1 MHCALN
7 EFREL
12 NQMSKIGKRPIKLV
26 QDVKVVFNNRVLEV
40 KGPKG
45 ELELQT
51 HPDVDLVIDNETL
64 SVIPSNEGI
73 TKTALIG
80 TTWKLISNMI
90 HGVSQGF
97 QKQLNLVGVGFRA
110 TLNQKEL
117 VLNLGYSHP
126 IKYSLPDGISA
137 SVNAN
142 TKITLES
149 SDKQL
154 LGQVSAEIQKFRPPE
169 PYKGKGVLFEGQK
182 LKRKAGKSGKI

>member
-1 MHCALN
+1 
-7 EFREL
+7 
-12 NQMSKIGKRPIKLV
+12 MSRIGKRPIKLV
-26 QDVKVVFNNRVLEV
+26 PEVDISFKNSVLEV

-45 ELELQT
+45 ELELKT

-64 SVIPSNEGI
+64 LVISSSENI

-80 TTWKLISNMI
+80 TTWKLINNMI

-110 TLNQKEL
+110 ALNKNEL

-126 IKYSLPDGISA
+126 IKFSLPDGISA
-137 SVNAN
+137 SVDAN

-154 LGQVSAEIQKFRPPE
+154 LGQVSADIQKFRPPE

-182 LKRKAGKSGKI
+182 LKRKAGKSGKV

>member
-1 MHCALN
+1 
-7 EFREL
+7 
-12 NQMSKIGKRPIKLV
+12 MSRIGKRPIKLV
-26 QDVKVVFNNRVLEV
+26 QDVEVKFNNRVLEV

-51 HPDVDLVIDNETL
+51 HSDIDLVIENNTL
-64 SVIPSNEGI
+64 SVITSNENI

-80 TTWKLISNMI
+80 TTWKLINNMI

-110 TLNQKEL
+110 ALNKNEL

-126 IKYSLPDGISA
+126 IKFSLPDGISA
-137 SVNAN
+137 SVDAN

-154 LGQVSAEIQKFRPPE
+154 LGQVSADIQKFRPPE

-182 LKRKAGKSGKI
+182 LKRKAGKSGKV

>member
-1 MHCALN
+1 
-7 EFREL
+7 
-12 NQMSKIGKRPIKLV
+12 MSRIGKRPIKIV
-26 QDVKVVFNNRVLEV
+26 QDVKVAFNNRILEV

-45 ELELQT
+45 ELELHT
-51 HPDVDLVIDNETL
+51 HPDVDLVIDNETI
-64 SVIPSNEGI
+64 SVIASNEN
-73 TKTALIG
+73 TPKTALIG
-80 TTWKLISNMI
+80 TTWKHINNMI

-97 QKQLNLVGVGFRA
+97 QKQLNLIGVGFRA
-110 TLNQKEL
+110 ALNQKEL

-137 SVNAN
+137 SVDAN

>member
-1 MHCALN
+1 
-7 EFREL
+7 
-12 NQMSKIGKRPIKLV
+12 MSRIGKRPIKLV
-26 QDVKVVFNNRVLEV
+26 QDVKVVFDKRVLEV

-45 ELELQT
+45 ELELRT
-51 HPDVDLVIDNETL
+51 HPDIDLVIDNETL
-64 SVIPSNEGI
+64 SVIHSDKN
-73 TKTALIG
+73 TTTTALIG
-80 TTWKLISNMI
+80 TTWKHINNMI
-90 HGVSQGF
+90 HGVTQGF

-110 TLNQKEL
+110 AISNKEL

-126 IKYSLPDGISA
+126 IKYSLPEGISA
-137 SVNAN
+137 SVDAN

-154 LGQVSAEIQKFRPPE
+154 LGQVSAEIQRFRPPE

>member
-1 MHCALN
+1 
-7 EFREL
+7 
-12 NQMSKIGKRPIKLV
+12 MSRIGKRPIKLV
-26 QDVKVVFNNRVLEV
+26 QDVEVKFNNRVLEV

-51 HPDVDLVIDNETL
+51 HSDIDLVIENNTL
-64 SVIPSNEGI
+64 SVIPSNENI

-80 TTWKLISNMI
+80 TTWKLINNMI

-97 QKQLNLVGVGFRA
+97 KKQLNLVGVGFRA
-110 TLNQKEL
+110 ALNKNEL

-126 IKYSLPDGISA
+126 IKFSLPDGISA
-137 SVNAN
+137 SVDAN

-149 SDKQL
+149 SDKHL
-154 LGQVSAEIQKFRPPE
+154 LGQVSADIQKFRPPE

-182 LKRKAGKSGKI
+182 LKRKAGKSGKV

>member
-1 MHCALN
+1 
-7 EFREL
+7 
-12 NQMSKIGKRPIKLV
+12 MSRIGKRPIKLV
-26 QDVKVVFNNRVLEV
+26 QDVEVKFNNRVLEV

-51 HPDVDLVIDNETL
+51 HSDVDLVIENNTL
-64 SVIPSNEGI
+64 SVITSNENI

-80 TTWKLISNMI
+80 TTWKLINNMI

-97 QKQLNLVGVGFRA
+97 KKQLNLVGVGFRA
-110 TLNQKEL
+110 ALNKNEL

-126 IKYSLPDGISA
+126 IKFSLPDGISA
-137 SVNAN
+137 SVDAN

-154 LGQVSAEIQKFRPPE
+154 LGQVSADILKFRPPE
-169 PYKGKGVLFEGQK
+169 PFKGKGVLFEGQK
-182 LKRKAGKSGKI
+182 IKRKAGKSGKV

>member
-1 MHCALN
+1 M
-7 EFREL
+7 
-12 NQMSKIGKRPIKLV
+12 
-26 QDVKVVFNNRVLEV
+26 QDVKVAFNNRVLEV

-45 ELELQT
+45 ELELKT
-51 HPDVDLVIDNETL
+51 HPDVDLVIDNEKL
-64 SVIPSNEGI
+64 SVIPSNEGS

-80 TTWKLISNMI
+80 TTWKHINNMI

-149 SDKQL
+149 SAKQL

-169 PYKGKGVLFEGQK
+169 PYKGKGVLFDGQK
-182 LKRKAGKSGKI
+182 PKRKAGKSGKI

>member
-1 MHCALN
+1 
-7 EFREL
+7 
-12 NQMSKIGKRPIKLV
+12 MSKIGKRPIKLV
-26 QDVKVVFNNRVLEV
+26 QDVKVAFNNRVLEV

-51 HPDVDLVIDNETL
+51 HQDVDLIIDNETL
-64 SVIPSNEGI
+64 SVIPSNEGS
-73 TKTALIG
+73 TKTAMIG
-80 TTWKLISNMI
+80 TNWKHINNMI

-149 SDKQL
+149 SDKQV

-169 PYKGKGVLFEGQK
+169 PYKGKGVIFEGQK

>member
-1 MHCALN
+1 
-7 EFREL
+7 
-12 NQMSKIGKRPIKLV
+12 MSRIGKRPIKLV
-26 QDVKVVFNNRVLEV
+26 QDVKVAFNKRILQV

-45 ELELQT
+45 ELELRT
-51 HPDVDLVIDNETL
+51 HPDVDLVIDSETL
-64 SVIPSNEGI
+64 SVIASNDN
-73 TKTALIG
+73 TTTTALIG
-80 TTWKLISNMI
+80 TTWKLINNMI

-97 QKQLNLVGVGFRA
+97 QKQLKLVGVGYRA
-110 TLNQKEL
+110 ALNQKEL

-137 SVNAN
+137 SVDAN

>member
-1 MHCALN
+1 
-7 EFREL
+7 
-12 NQMSKIGKRPIKLV
+12 MSRIGKRPIKLV
-26 QDVKVVFNNRVLEV
+26 QDVEVKFNNRVLEV

-51 HPDVDLVIDNETL
+51 HSDIDLVIENNTL
-64 SVIPSNEGI
+64 SVIPSNENI

-80 TTWKLISNMI
+80 TTWKLINNMI

-97 QKQLNLVGVGFRA
+97 KKQLNLVGVGFRA
-110 TLNQKEL
+110 ALNKNEL

-126 IKYSLPDGISA
+126 IKFSLPDGISA
-137 SVNAN
+137 SVDAN

-154 LGQVSAEIQKFRPPE
+154 LGQISADIQKFRPPE

-182 LKRKAGKSGKI
+182 LKRKAGKSGKV

>member
-1 MHCALN
+1 
-7 EFREL
+7 
-12 NQMSKIGKRPIKLV
+12 MSRIGKRPIKLV
-26 QDVKVVFNNRVLEV
+26 QDVEVKFNNRVLEI

-51 HPDVDLVIDNETL
+51 HSDVDLVIENNTL
-64 SVIPSNEGI
+64 SVIPSNENI

-80 TTWKLISNMI
+80 TTWKLINNMI

-97 QKQLNLVGVGFRA
+97 KKQLNLVGVGFRA
-110 TLNQKEL
+110 ALNKNEL

-126 IKYSLPDGISA
+126 IKFSLPDGISA
-137 SVNAN
+137 SVDAN

-154 LGQVSAEIQKFRPPE
+154 LGQVSADIQKFRPPE

-182 LKRKAGKSGKI
+182 LKRKAGKSGKA

>member
-1 MHCALN
+1 
-7 EFREL
+7 
-12 NQMSKIGKRPIKLV
+12 MSKIGKRPIKLV
-26 QDVKVVFNNRVLEV
+26 QDVKVAFNNRVLEV

-64 SVIPSNEGI
+64 SVIPSNEGS
-73 TKTALIG
+73 TKTAMIG
-80 TTWKLISNMI
+80 TTWKHIHNMI

-117 VLNLGYSHP
+117 VLNLGFSHP

-142 TKITLES
+142 TKIILES

>member
-1 MHCALN
+1 
-7 EFREL
+7 
-12 NQMSKIGKRPIKLV
+12 MSRIGKRPIKLA
-26 QDVKVVFNNRVLEV
+26 QDVEVKFNNRVLEV

-51 HPDVDLVIDNETL
+51 HSDVDLVIENNTL
-64 SVIPSNEGI
+64 SVIPSNENI

-80 TTWKLISNMI
+80 TTWKLINNMI

-110 TLNQKEL
+110 ALNKNEL

-126 IKYSLPDGISA
+126 IKFSLPDGISA
-137 SVNAN
+137 SVDAN

-154 LGQVSAEIQKFRPPE
+154 LGQVSADIQKFRPPE

-182 LKRKAGKSGKI
+182 LKRKAGKSGKV

>member
-1 MHCALN
+1 
-7 EFREL
+7 
-12 NQMSKIGKRPIKLV
+12 MSKIGKRPIKLV
-26 QDVKVVFNNRVLEV
+26 QDVKVAFNNQVLEV

-64 SVIPSNEGI
+64 SVILSNEGS

-80 TTWKLISNMI
+80 TTWKHINNMI

>member
-1 MHCALN
+1 
-7 EFREL
+7 
-12 NQMSKIGKRPIKLV
+12 MSKIGKRPIKLV
-26 QDVKVVFNNRVLEV
+26 QDVEVAFKNQVLQV

-51 HPDVDLVIDNETL
+51 HPDVDLVFDNDTL
-64 SVIPSNEGI
+64 SVIASNEN
-73 TKTALIG
+73 TTTTALIG
-80 TTWKLISNMI
+80 TTWKLINNMI
-90 HGVSQGF
+90 HGVSLGF
-97 QKQLNLVGVGFRA
+97 KKQLNLVGVGFRA

-117 VLNLGYSHP
+117 VLNLGHSHP
-126 IKYSLPDGISA
+126 IKSSLPDGISA
-137 SVNAN
+137 SVDAN

>member
-1 MHCALN
+1 
-7 EFREL
+7 
-12 NQMSKIGKRPIKLV
+12 MSRIGKRPIKLIQNV
-26 QDVKVVFNNRVLEV
+26 EVKFNNRILEV

-51 HPDVDLVIDNETL
+51 HSDVDLVIENNTL
-64 SVIPSNEGI
+64 SVIPSNKNI

-80 TTWKLISNMI
+80 TTWKLINNMI

-97 QKQLNLVGVGFRA
+97 KKQLNLVGVGFRA
-110 TLNQKEL
+110 ALNKNEL

-126 IKYSLPDGISA
+126 IKFSLPDGISA
-137 SVNAN
+137 SVDAN

-149 SDKQL
+149 SNKQL
-154 LGQVSAEIQKFRPPE
+154 LGQVSADIQKFRPPE

-182 LKRKAGKSGKI
+182 LKRKAGKSGKV

>member
-1 MHCALN
+1 
-7 EFREL
+7 
-12 NQMSKIGKRPIKLV
+12 MSRIGKRPIKLI
-26 QDVKVVFNNRVLEV
+26 QDVKIAFSNKILEV

-45 ELELQT
+45 ELELKT
-51 HPDVDLVIDNETL
+51 HPDIDLIIDNESL
-64 SVIPSNEGI
+64 KVIHSKKSN
-73 TKTALIG
+73 TNTALIG
-80 TTWKLISNMI
+80 TTWKHINNMI
-90 HGVSQGF
+90 FGVSKGF

-110 TLNQKEL
+110 ALNQKEL
-117 VLNLGYSHP
+117 VLNLGHSHP

>member
-1 MHCALN
+1 
-7 EFREL
+7 
-12 NQMSKIGKRPIKLV
+12 MSKIGKRPIKLV
-26 QDVKVVFNNRVLEV
+26 QDVKVAFNNRILQV

-64 SVIPSNEGI
+64 SVIASNEN
-73 TKTALIG
+73 TTTTALIG
-80 TTWKLISNMI
+80 TTWKLINNMI

-97 QKQLNLVGVGFRA
+97 QNQLNLVGVGYRA

-126 IKYSLPDGISA
+126 IKYSVPDGISA
-137 SVNAN
+137 SVDAN

>member
-1 MHCALN
+1 
-7 EFREL
+7 
-12 NQMSKIGKRPIKLV
+12 MSKIGKRPIKLV
-26 QDVKVVFNNRVLEV
+26 QDVKVAFNNRVLEV

-51 HPDVDLVIDNETL
+51 HPDVDLVFDNETL
-64 SVIPSNEGI
+64 SVIPSKEGS

-80 TTWKLISNMI
+80 TTWKLINNMI

-126 IKYSLPDGISA
+126 IKYSLPDGIYA

-169 PYKGKGVLFEGQK
+169 PYKGKGVIFEGQK

>member
-1 MHCALN
+1 
-7 EFREL
+7 
-12 NQMSKIGKRPIKLV
+12 MSRIGKRPIKIV
-26 QDVKVVFNNRVLEV
+26 QDVEVKFNNRVLEV

-51 HPDVDLVIDNETL
+51 HSDVDLVIENNTL
-64 SVIPSNEGI
+64 SVIPSNKNI

-80 TTWKLISNMI
+80 TTWKLINNMI

-97 QKQLNLVGVGFRA
+97 KKQLNLVGVGFKA
-110 TLNQKEL
+110 ALNKNEL

-126 IKYSLPDGISA
+126 IKFSLPDGISA
-137 SVNAN
+137 SVEAN

-149 SDKQL
+149 SNKQL
-154 LGQVSAEIQKFRPPE
+154 LGQVSADIQKFRPPE

-182 LKRKAGKSGKI
+182 LKRKAGKSGKV